1 MSGLIRKLLIGSV
14 LTFTLNEAFAFTLLG
29 PLATWQTP
37 RLGYNVAPAFN
48 GGGGPMNLGEEYRW
62 NVPVVYY
69 AFTPEFL
76 NYFGQHGVDEVEKA
90 MKLVSD
96 LPPASQLRLED
107 YPLTSQRVNYRAQAL
122 GLVDLRSTALTL
134 M

>member
-1 MSGLIRKLLIGSV
+1 MSTAMKRFLFGLALA
-14 LTFTLNEAFAFTLLG
+14 LTVSQARAFTLLG
-29 PLATWQTP
+29 PLGVWQTP
-37 RLGYNVAPAFN
+37 RLGYITASAII
-48 GGGGPMNLGEEYRW
+48 GGPMSLGEEYRW

-96 LPPASQLRLED
+96 LPPASQLKLED

-122 GLVDLRSTALTL
+122 NLVDVRST
-134 M
+134 